1 MHIIVTYHCNAYREM
16 KKKSKKK
23 SVTAEIQP
31 EYNQNTT
38 KYKQIYC
45 IQNTTKIQPKYI
57 EYTKYIVFV
66 RGQRYPYS
74 GAKVLAPD

>member
-16 KKKSKKK
+16 KKK

-38 KYKQIYC
+38 KYKQ
-45 IQNTTKIQPKYI
+45 NTVFKIQPKY
-57 EYTKYIVFV
+57 TKNTLRIH
-66 RGQRYPYS
+66 
-74 GAKVLAPD
+74 